1 MIYADYAAG
10 APILPEVLEA
20 MLPYFGASYGNP
32 SANYD
37 LGREAAQAVEN
48 ARGIIA
54 DSIGADPSEIIFT
67 SSGCES
73 DSLIVRGIMERN
85 PRGRFVTSTVEHKTI
100 QEAARWLSERG
111 WLVDR
116 LGVDQTGRIVPE
128 ALYGALHPSTALVS
142 VMYANN
148 ELGSINDVAR
158 MAEICHERDIL
169 FHSDCVQAYQKMP
182 LNVKSLGLDAASFS
196 GHKIGAPSGIGFLY
210 LRDGVEID
218 PLIFGSQEGYR
229 RGGTENVAYIVGLAK
244 AVEIQSRTL
253 EERIKKTA
261 ENQKR
266 LIDGLRNVGKLNGPE
281 PGPDRL
287 VNNVSFRFDGIEG
300 EELLE
305 LLNLAGIAASTGS
318 ACNSSDGEPSH
329 VLLAI
334 GLSPE
339 EASSTIR
346 FTINEDLTAEDI
358 DRISAKTA
366 EFAESLRR

>member
-1 MIYADYAAG
+1 M
-10 APILPEVLEA
+10 
-20 MLPYFGASYGNP
+20 
-32 SANYD
+32 
-37 LGREAAQAVEN
+37 
-48 ARGIIA
+48 
-54 DSIGADPSEIIFT
+54 
-67 SSGCES
+67 
-73 DSLIVRGIMERN
+73 
-85 PRGRFVTSTVEHKTI
+85 
-100 QEAARWLSERG
+100 
-111 WLVDR
+111 
-116 LGVDQTGRIVPE
+116 
-128 ALYGALHPSTALVS
+128 
-142 VMYANN
+142 
-148 ELGSINDVAR
+148 
-158 MAEICHERDIL
+158 
-169 FHSDCVQAYQKMP
+169 
-182 LNVKSLGLDAASFS
+182 
-196 GHKIGAPSGIGFLY
+196 
-210 LRDGVEID
+210 
-218 PLIFGSQEGYR
+218 
-229 RGGTENVAYIVGLAK
+229 AK

-266 LIDGLRNVGKLNGPE
+266 LIDGLKNVGKLNGPE

-318 ACNSSDGEPSH
+318 ACNSSDGKPSH